1 MELVVISSELE
12 KSPLKRLTSEL
23 QPVATLA
30 SKTAPHR
37 RIKDFPALGDEKLRM
52 TLTHS
57 ERNSLWN
64 D

>member
-1 MELVVISSELE
+1 MSSDLE

-23 QPVATLA
+23 QPVAAPA
-30 SKTAPHR
+30 SKIAAHR
-37 RIKDFPALGDEKLRM
+37 RIVDFPALGDTNLRM
-52 TLTHS
+52 TPTHS